1 MKKPTTFSDNQ
12 PAPTGVA
19 LQRLVRP
26 PAWLLEQEQ
35 LTVRQWKVRKRRELN
50 DVIKVMSTYSLGCAY
65 CPGKSG
71 EVGKIDDA
79 LKSLKQNHSAKVW
92 GR

>member
-1 MKKPTTFSDNQ
+1 
-12 PAPTGVA
+12 
-19 LQRLVRP
+19 
-26 PAWLLEQEQ
+26 LLEREKI
-35 LTVRQWKVRKRRELN
+35 TVRQWKARKRRELN
-50 DVIKVMSTYSLGCAY
+50 DVIKVMSTYRMGCAY
-65 CPGKSG
+65 YPGKNG

>member
-1 MKKPTTFSDNQ
+1 MKPKLEANKPQ
-12 PAPTGVA
+12 RPTGVA

-26 PAWLLEQEQ
+26 PPAWLLEQEKIT
-35 LTVRQWKVRKRRELN
+35 LRQWKARKRRELN
-50 DVIKVMSTYSLGCAY
+50 DVMKAMSVYRMGCLY
-65 CPGKSG
+65 CPGFDVQVS
-71 EVGKIDDA
+71 KIDDA